1 MGESHVIIVGG
12 GVIGMSLAW
21 RLTGAG
27 ARVSVIDA
35 GAGAP
40 PATNAAAGMLAP
52 SFEHSA
58 GPLAEALYA
67 FSVESL
73 ARWCDFAPKLERDAG
88 MRIDYRDDGI
98 LGAALN
104 EAEEEELKGAFSP
117 LKARGA
123 SVEWLSSEEI
133 RAREP
138 LLSAEVRGGFFA
150 HDDAQVDP
158 RRVLA
163 ALHRVFLEAGGAFI
177 AARATS
183 LAMKSGA
190 ARGVTL
196 ESGETIEGD
205 AIVIATGAFAQICDL
220 APPVFPVKGEALALD
235 LGDIPFARVVRTKHA
250 YLCPKAGGRLVI
262 GATEAPHEASLDP
275 SSSRVEALKRAAI
288 DAAPALSSCAELERW
303 AGLRPGTPDGAP
315 ILGRPAESPEG
326 LFLALGHYRNGVLL
340 APETAEK
347 LTSLIL
353 EGENASALGAF
364 SLDRFELR

>member
-52 SFEHSA
+52 SFEQSA

-73 ARWCDFAPKLERDAG
+73 ARWRDFAPMLERDAG

-104 EAEEEELKGAFSP
+104 EAEEEELKGALP

-123 SVEWLSSEEI
+123 RSSGFLRKKSVRANRCFSAKFAAAFSRMTTRRSI
-133 RAREP
+133 RAAC
-138 LLSAEVRGGFFA
+138 S
-150 HDDAQVDP
+150 P
-158 RRVLA
+158 R
-163 ALHRVFLEAGGAFI
+163 FTEFSSKP
-177 AARATS
+177 AARS
-183 LAMKSGA
+183 SPRVRHRLQRRNGA

-205 AIVIATGAFAQICDL
+205 AVVIATGAFAQICDL
-220 APPVFPVKGEALALD
+220 APPVFPVKGEALCARHERRS
-235 LGDIPFARVVRTKHA
+235 FARVVRTKHA

-288 DAAPALSSCAELERW
+288 DAAPALSSCTELERW